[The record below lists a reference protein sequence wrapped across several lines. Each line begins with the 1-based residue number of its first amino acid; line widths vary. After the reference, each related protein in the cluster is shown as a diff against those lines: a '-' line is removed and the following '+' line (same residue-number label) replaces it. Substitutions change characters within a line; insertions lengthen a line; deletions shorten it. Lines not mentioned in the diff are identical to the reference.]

1 MVLDMFLLY
10 NLTEFLR
17 ALAYCL
23 SKAFALCGSSFLPL
37 RKLELAY
44 NPTEL
49 IGELQFTNWES
60 LLHDDMTE
68 PRSLDFL
75 RKCLYF
81 LVSSHLPSPMGLGRR
96 WGWPMILPLL
106 CHGSLRR
113 HPPQRC

>member
-1 MVLDMFLLY
+1 MVLDMSLLY

-23 SKAFALCGSSFLPL
+23 SKAFALCGSSFFPL

-49 IGELQFTNWES
+49 IGELQFTNCES

-68 PRSLDFL
+68 LRSLDFL
-75 RKCLYF
+75 RTYLCF
-81 LVSSHLPSPMGLGRR
+81 VVSSHLLAS
-96 WGWPMILPLL
+96 
-106 CHGSLRR
+106 CSLRPR
-113 HPPQRC
+113 ACTHKIAIWR

>member
-23 SKAFALCGSSFLPL
+23 SKAFALCGSSFFPL

-49 IGELQFTNWES
+49 IGEFQFANYES
-60 LLHDDMTE
+60 FLRDDITV

-75 RKCLYF
+75 RTYLF
-81 LVSSHLPSPMGLGRR
+81 FAVSSHLPSPHAPRS
-96 WGWPMILPLL
+96 LL
-106 CHGSLRR
+106 CFCSNL
-113 HPPQRC
+113 